1 MAEFL
6 IWSDRAMRE
15 YEKLQ
20 AYLLR
25 EWGTVVADRVDDEI
39 ERTIFRIKNH
49 PEQFPVFIK
58 AKKIRRCVASPQ
70 TSIFFKADKDAIEIV
85 SVFDNRQNPKKRKL

>member
-58 AKKIRRCVASPQ
+58 DPSLRRFAADLD
-70 TSIFFKADKDAIEIV
+70 IF
-85 SVFDNRQNPKKRKL
+85 